1 MDDTEF
7 HRLKRAVAEHMP
19 TKPFYVCTINKSNI
33 VKGKA
38 KMVKLCFLYKSG
50 DIHILL
56 LEGMTYELFDV
67 IYTQYISRSFTIHH
81 IVPNVALP
89 AFIPVYYKK
98 TQNVKVK
105 IVLSESKVN
114 GKLTG
119 GAMLRTNWME
129 VVKKRDMRVGDIY
142 VFYFE
147 GNRDGL
153 KLRVDRL

>member
-1 MDDTEF
+1 MIYI
-7 HRLKRAVAEHMP
+7 
-19 TKPFYVCTINKSNI
+19 FYY
-33 VKGKA
+33 
-38 KMVKLCFLYKSG
+38 LR
-50 DIHILL
+50 
-56 LEGMTYELFDV
+56 GMTFSLFDV
-67 IYTQYISRSFTIHH
+67 IYTRYFSRSFTIHH

-89 AFIPVYYKK
+89 AFILVYYKK
-98 TQNVKVK
+98 TQNVKKVK

-119 GAMLRTNWME
+119 GAMLTTNWME

-147 GNRDGL
+147 GNRNGL

>member
-1 MDDTEF
+1 M
-7 HRLKRAVAEHMP
+7 VIYI
-19 TKPFYVCTINKSNI
+19 FYY
-33 VKGKA
+33 
-38 KMVKLCFLYKSG
+38 LR
-50 DIHILL
+50 
-56 LEGMTYELFDV
+56 GMTFSLFDV
-67 IYTQYISRSFTIHH
+67 IYTQYFSRSFTIHH

-98 TQNVKVK
+98 TQNVKKVK

-119 GAMLRTNWME
+119 GAMLTTNWMK